1 MNSKDQEKIYKLY
14 EDFRNIETTQPSA
27 NLANVQHPNNSRYS
41 HDFLWAGTYD
51 PTKSKQTYTPRS
63 EQEEG
68 ESKFKYRNKQGKVLI
83 LIGVV
88 GGVAHLIDEL
98 TEVITKIPLS
108 KLKELKE
115 I

>member
-14 EDFRNIETTQPSA
+14 EDFKNIETTQPSA

-41 HDFLWAGTYD
+41 HDFLWAGIYD
-51 PTKSKQTYTPRS
+51 PTKKLTLTPRS

-68 ESKFKYRNKQGKVLI
+68 ESKFKYRDKQGEVLSLIKVDED
-83 LIGVV
+83 
-88 GGVAHLIDEL
+88 GVAHLINKRSGAK
-98 TEVITKIPLS
+98 IKIPLS
-108 KLKELKE
+108 GLKELKE